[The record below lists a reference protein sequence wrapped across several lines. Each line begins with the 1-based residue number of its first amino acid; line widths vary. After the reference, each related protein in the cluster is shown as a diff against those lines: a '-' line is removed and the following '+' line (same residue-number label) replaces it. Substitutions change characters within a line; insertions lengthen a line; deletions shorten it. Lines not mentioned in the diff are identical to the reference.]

1 MCSPCTVDI
10 ASLPLGCTD
19 KPLLKT
25 NEQTNSKAEGDLL
38 GNEEDLKFDLEVV
51 FKGFQ
56 DCKKEDGQL
65 HLAGYLRAY
74 REVNKFFQILGSV
87 FNFVASDV
95 TKKINILQCYRMG
108 GQGDYYFTIQSM
120 LEYEQEN
127 NILQSKDQQSGSRT
141 LLRLHRALEF
151 IMGFL
156 SELHK
161 ADPET
166 KLGGVASEVYN
177 RTLAKHH
184 GWIVVKTVGAVLYM
198 MPTKQTIIDRVCGG
212 SQAIKEHN
220 ERMMLQAI
228 EAMNSVYNLTQK
240 LYEDYNCLDLP

>member
-1 MCSPCTVDI
+1 MATVPPI
-10 ASLPLGCTD
+10 AVNQPTPASDPEPLTPTQEEACFEAG
-19 KPLLKT
+19 
-25 NEQTNSKAEGDLL
+25 GDLL
-38 GNEEDLKFDLEVV
+38 EGEEDLKFDLEVIY
-51 FKGFQ
+51 KGFE

-65 HLAGYLRAY
+65 HMAGYLRAY

-108 GQGDYYFTIQSM
+108 GQGDYYYTIQSM

-156 SELHK
+156 SELH
-161 ADPET
+161 AAEPET
-166 KLGGVASEVYN
+166 KLGGMASEVYN

-184 GWIVVKTVGAVLYM
+184 GWIVAKTVGAVLYM

-212 SQAIKEHN
+212 SLAVKEHN
-220 ERMMLQAI
+220 EQMMLQAI